1 MVNSQ
6 YMTSKVTFPSEYVTD
21 PMLTEER
28 RKLPPMRRNENY
40 SVILYQLQQD
50 LLQKRKWN
58 SIVWFIKLILF
69 VHCCYFKTDYS
80 TMLTTSF
87 TTQKKTLKWSSIVWF
102 IKLIL
107 FVHCCYFKTDYSTM
121 LTTAFTTK
129 EELHLHYDLLVSSET
144 GTHVH
149 NEEI

>member
-1 MVNSQ
+1 
-6 YMTSKVTFPSEYVTD
+6 
-21 PMLTEER
+21 
-28 RKLPPMRRNENY
+28 MRRNENY

-58 SIVWFIKLILF
+58 
-69 VHCCYFKTDYS
+69 
-80 TMLTTSF
+80 
-87 TTQKKTLKWSSIVWF
+87 SIVWF

>member
-50 LLQKRKWN
+50 LLQKRK
-58 SIVWFIKLILF
+58 
-69 VHCCYFKTDYS
+69 
-80 TMLTTSF
+80 
-87 TTQKKTLKWSSIVWF
+87 
-102 IKLIL
+102 
-107 FVHCCYFKTDYSTM
+107 
-121 LTTAFTTK
+121 
-129 EELHLHYDLLVSSET
+129 
-144 GTHVH
+144 
-149 NEEI
+149 